1 MIRVDF
7 IDNNKV
13 DREKLKELMAPFDGF
28 LAIVLTEFN
37 KAIAIVVPEGFKEI
51 RKNKEIF
58 QIFYWIDDD
67 KMIPCA
73 NTVDPYPSFFESGN
87 DIIFRL

>member
-13 DREKLKELMAPFDGF
+13 DREKLKDLKAPFDGF

-37 KAIAIVVPEGFKEI
+37 KAIAIVVPEGFKE
-51 RKNKEIF
+51 
-58 QIFYWIDDD
+58 
-67 KMIPCA
+67 
-73 NTVDPYPSFFESGN
+73 
-87 DIIFRL
+87 